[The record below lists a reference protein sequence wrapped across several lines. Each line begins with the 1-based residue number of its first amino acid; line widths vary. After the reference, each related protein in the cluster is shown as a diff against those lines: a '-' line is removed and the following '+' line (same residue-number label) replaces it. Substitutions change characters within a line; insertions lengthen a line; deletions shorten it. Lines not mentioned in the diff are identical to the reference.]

1 MEYLVLWQEKK
12 TDYENAARKIRTL
25 KQITRRRKEQ
35 VQQFKQLDK
44 KQKKQ
49 IKKLEELLEMQETLL
64 TFFVNS
70 NWLCVKISH
79 CWYVKVN

>member
-1 MEYLVLWQEKK
+1 MPKIDCEHCMEYLVMWQEKK

-25 KQITRRRKEQ
+25 KSITRNRK
-35 VQQFKQLDK
+35 QQLQKLKKLDR

-49 IKKLEELLEMQETLL
+49 IKKLEQLLEMQEALL

-70 NWLCVKISH
+70 D
-79 CWYVKVN
+79 